1 MIRQF
6 LALVAILT
14 GLTTLAGPAQARISG
29 LDDVSV
35 QSAGEAANEVQLV
48 AVCAVICAQ
57 FARYDTVAASP
68 FLFPETVVV
77 ITPAL
82 MMQVDRAHE

>member
-14 GLTTLAGPAQARISG
+14 GLTTLAAPAQARISG

-35 QSAGEAANEVQLV
+35 QSAGEAATEVQLV
-48 AVCAVICAQ
+48 AVCAVVCAQ
-57 FARYDTVAASP
+57 FARYDTVEASP
-68 FLFPETVVV
+68 FLFPKAVVV
-77 ITPAL
+77 LTPAL